1 MKAAPNV
8 LMPDERMVLARLA
21 DVLVPRSGDMPS
33 ASEVALCDAP
43 IDRALASRPDL
54 LATVRVLVARAR
66 DRHAEDL
73 VRELEKDDPMVLQAL
88 LQLIAGA
95 YYMLPE
101 VRAILGYA
109 GQARR

>member
-1 MKAAPNV
+1 MTATSHL
-8 LMPDERMVLARLA
+8 LMPDERRVLARLA

-33 ASEVALCDAP
+33 ASEVALCNAP

-54 LATVRVLVARAR
+54 LPTVRALVARAR
-66 DRHAEDL
+66 DCHAHEF
-73 VRELEKDDPMVLQAL
+73 VREIEKDDPIALQAL

-101 VRAILGYA
+101 VRAMLGYA